1 MMKIE
6 RSVQNVGV
14 DTCKTMKTA
23 AKLQTLQ
30 LQMNRSCLCVFS
42 LGCVCGGA
50 SKTIKKASNY
60 LERKEPSLFGRMSQV
75 LEFSRETELIYN
87 TYYKVIY

>member
-1 MMKIE
+1 M
-6 RSVQNVGV
+6 QNNENSS
-14 DTCKTMKTA
+14 KTSNITA
-23 AKLQTLQ
+23 SDEQKLFV
-30 LQMNRSCLCVFS
+30 CVF
-42 LGCVCGGA
+42 LRMCVGA

-60 LERKEPSLFGRMSQV
+60 LERKETSLFGRMSQV